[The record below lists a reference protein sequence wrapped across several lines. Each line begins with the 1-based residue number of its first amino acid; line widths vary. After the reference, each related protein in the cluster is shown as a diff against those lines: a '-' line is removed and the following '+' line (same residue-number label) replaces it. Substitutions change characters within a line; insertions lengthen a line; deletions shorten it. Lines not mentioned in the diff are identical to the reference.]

1 MVLELSIVRV
11 FKSGGDVAGSG
22 FLVSNKYILTCA
34 HVVAYCLAT
43 PKKTA
48 NIIMRQ
54 KEMPD
59 QIIEVN
65 FPVIVEGKIGEK
77 LETKVTFWRPLND
90 EKNIQDIAVLKLI
103 NPDLLPE
110 RAQPINLIQI
120 GNQSLKENEF
130 EALGFP
136 KKGSDGEW
144 ATGKLMGPRG
154 RGLIQ
159 IEGTKQTG
167 LRLESGFS
175 GTAIWDKNLQG
186 VVGMAVQ
193 ADQERPE
200 AKVAFMIPTDLLLQ
214 VGDLAKVCKID
225 GRIQGAIAILENYFQ
240 NHTTEISCAYYLSL
254 PENSIPLS
262 SGKSLYEFPGSLNE
276 MIQNLDDRTKENY
289 SLLER
294 FICFLLLHL
303 EDLKKPSELCQK
315 LTEWLEKYSQ
325 NIEDLKAV
333 LRKEKAIIDQEKYDM
348 KEPEACLLVA
358 AIEKSNNSFV
368 VRAWLIED
376 IQNYTHNNSNS
387 SHSLINEE
395 EILINKEGIITSNK
409 TISEL
414 KKSKNLTELLQ
425 SLWADVA
432 SFCVCDKKS
441 KLEKIHLKKIAISL
455 PYKLIDRHI
464 KPVDQYLSDPNVPEF
479 CQTLL
484 GIECEVTLRFS
495 ERIRSSDRHSK
506 TLERKWRSL
515 TSRKRQPVIE
525 IFHPSGISDTKKF
538 FKQIRSENVV
548 AVRLTEVL
556 PPEKQES
563 IMTTIYHAG
572 IPVVLWMRPE
582 AENLDCG
589 RELTNIC
596 NACNYWSDLPKAI
609 KQKRSEAWEQELDTH
624 IGNHLSLLWDDPNI
638 VPPVT
643 KLEMLES

>member
-110 RAQPINLIQI
+110 RAQPIKLIQI
-120 GNQSLKENEF
+120 GNECLWEHKF
-130 EALGFP
+130 RALGFP

-144 ATGKLMGPRG
+144 ATGKLMGPKG

-214 VGDLAKVCKID
+214 VGDLATVCRVD

-240 NHTTEISCAYYLSL
+240 NCTTEIRYAYDLSL
-254 PENSIPLS
+254 PEISIPLS
-262 SGKSLYEFPGSLNE
+262 SGKYPNEFPGSLNE
-276 MIQNLDDRTKENY
+276 MIQNLSDRTKENY

-303 EDLKKPSELCQK
+303 EDLKKPSELCHK

-333 LRKEKAIIDQEKYDM
+333 LRKEKALKNQEKFQI
-348 KEPEACLLVA
+348 KQPEPCLLVA
-358 AIEKSNNSFV
+358 AIEKSNDYYILK
-368 VRAWLIED
+368 AWLIENP
-376 IQNYTHNNSNS
+376 QNYTPEDPQGV
-387 SHSLINEE
+387 HSFIDEE
-395 EILINKEGIITSNK
+395 NVLMNKKGTIVSNK
-409 TISEL
+409 DPSEL
-414 KKSKNLTELLQ
+414 NKSKNLTELLQ
-425 SLWADVA
+425 FCWHDAARRS
-432 SFCVCDKKS
+432 SFN
-441 KLEKIHLKKIAISL
+441 LKKIAIFL
-455 PYKLIDRHI
+455 PYKLIDGYI
-464 KPVDQYLSDPNVPEF
+464 KPVDQYPKDKNGSKLFETP
-479 CQTLL
+479 L
-484 GIECEVTLRFS
+484 GKECEVTVRFS
-495 ERIRSSDRHSK
+495 ERLKPSDASNK
-506 TLERKWRSL
+506 SQEKWRSL
-515 TSRKRQPVIE
+515 TSRKGEKAIE
-525 IFHPSGISDTKKF
+525 IFHTSGIGDVTSFYEEILPGD
-538 FKQIRSENVV
+538 VV
-548 AVRLTEVL
+548 AVKLTEVL
-556 PPEKQES
+556 PSETKKRTF
-563 IMTTIYHAG
+563 IMRAFHDAG
-572 IPVVLWMRPE
+572 IPVALWMRPE
-582 AENLDCG
+582 AKNLGSCD
-589 RELTNIC
+589 EALTNIC
-596 NACNYWSDLPKAI
+596 NACNSWSDLPKVI
-609 KQKRSEAWEQELDTH
+609 KQKRCEVRQQELDTH

-638 VPPVT
+638 VPPIT

>member
-103 NPDLLPE
+103 NPDLLPKG
-110 RAQPINLIQI
+110 ATPINLIQI
-120 GNQSLKENEF
+120 GNECLWEHKF
-130 EALGFP
+130 RALGFP

-200 AKVAFMIPTDLLLQ
+200 AKVAFMIPTNLLLQ

-225 GRIQGAIAILENYFQ
+225 GRIQGAIAILENYFEDY
-240 NHTTEISCAYYLSL
+240 TTEIRYAYYLSL

-262 SGKSLYEFPGSLNE
+262 SGKSLDEFPKSLSE
-276 MIQNLDDRTKENY
+276 MIQNLDYRKKENY

-294 FICFLLLHL
+294 FICSLLLHL
-303 EDLKKPSELCQK
+303 EDLKKLSELCHK
-315 LTEWLEKYSQ
+315 LKEWLEKYSQ

-333 LRKEKAIIDQEKYDM
+333 LREEAALKNQEEYEM
-348 KEPEACLLVA
+348 REPEPCLLVA
-358 AIEKSNNSFV
+358 AIEKSNTFV
-368 VRAWLIED
+368 LRAWLIKNLR
-376 IQNYTHNNSNS
+376 NYTPENPQSF
-387 SHSLINEE
+387 HSFIDEE
-395 EILINKEGIITSNK
+395 NVLMNKKGTIVSNK
-409 TISEL
+409 DPSEL
-414 KKSKNLTELLQ
+414 NKSKNLTELLQ
-425 SLWADVA
+425 FCWHDAARRS
-432 SFCVCDKKS
+432 SFN
-441 KLEKIHLKKIAISL
+441 LKKIAIFL
-455 PYKLIDRHI
+455 PYKLIDGYI
-464 KPVDQYLSDPNVPEF
+464 KPVDQYPKDKNGSKLFETPF
-479 CQTLL
+479 GTQ
-484 GIECEVTLRFS
+484 CEVTVRFS
-495 ERIRSSDRHSK
+495 ERLKPSDRSNTSK
-506 TLERKWRSL
+506 EKWRSL
-515 TSRKRQPVIE
+515 TSRKGEKAIE
-525 IFHPSGISDTKKF
+525 IFHTSGIGDVTSFYEEILPGD
-538 FKQIRSENVV
+538 VV
-548 AVRLTEVL
+548 AVKLTEVL
-556 PPEKQES
+556 PSETKKRTL
-563 IMTTIYHAG
+563 IMMAFHDAG
-572 IPVVLWMRPE
+572 IPVALWMRPE
-582 AENLDCG
+582 AKNLGSCD
-589 RELTNIC
+589 EALTNIC
-596 NACNYWSDLPKAI
+596 NACNSWSDLPKVI
-609 KQKRSEAWEQELDTH
+609 KQKRCEVRQQELDTH

-638 VPPVT
+638 VPPIT